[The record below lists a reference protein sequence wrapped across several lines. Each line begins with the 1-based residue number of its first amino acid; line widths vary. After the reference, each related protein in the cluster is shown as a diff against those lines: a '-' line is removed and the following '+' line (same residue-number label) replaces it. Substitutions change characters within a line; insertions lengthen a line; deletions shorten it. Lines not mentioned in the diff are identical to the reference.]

1 MAKHVFKTLYAVA
14 IVAGIGK
21 SSGNEY
27 LAIQVS
33 EEASAKAG
41 LLKFVP
47 QGTNIHTQITDAIE
61 GKDDF
66 AYGSKDK
73 PNVYPLDE
81 PINLGLGCIFEDTTV
96 PKVKRHWEDA
106 NGEEQTAIL
115 ASVRG
120 IALQSL
126 GETVQGLVQREMIRR
141 CNDTKQFSPLRGQD
155 YSSYHFADMT
165 WEEVAEQLFG
175 SSDSDEPVE

>member
-1 MAKHVFKTLYAVA
+1 MAKHQFKTLYAVA
-14 IVAGIGK
+14 IVAGTGK

-33 EEASAKAG
+33 EESTAKAG
-41 LLKFVP
+41 FLKFVP
-47 QGTNIHTQITDAIE
+47 QGTNIHTQITDVVE
-61 GKDDF
+61 GTTDF
-66 AYGSKDK
+66 KYGSDK
-73 PNVYPLDE
+73 PLVYPLDE

-120 IALQSL
+120 VALQGL

-165 WEEVAEQLFG
+165 WEEVAKQLFG

>member
-33 EEASAKAG
+33 EESSAKAG
-41 LLKFVP
+41 FLKFVP
-47 QGTNIHTQITDAIE
+47 QGTNIHTQIVEASEAIE
-61 GKDDF
+61 NLE
-66 AYGSKDK
+66 YGSDK

-81 PINLGLGCIFEDTTV
+81 PINIGLGCIFEDTTV
-96 PKVKRHWEDA
+96 PKVKRHWLDA
-106 NGEEQTAIL
+106 DEKEQTSIL

-120 IALQSL
+120 VALQGL
-126 GETVQGLVQREMIRR
+126 GETIQGLVQREMIRR
-141 CNDTKQFSPLRGQD
+141 CNDLTQFSPLRGQD

-165 WEEVAEQLFG
+165 WKEVAEQLFG
-175 SSDSDEPVE
+175 STDSDEPDE

>member
-33 EEASAKAG
+33 EEATAKSG

-47 QGTNIHTQITDAIE
+47 QGTNIYTQITDTVE
-61 GKDDF
+61 GITDF
-66 AYGSKDK
+66 AYGTKDEPK
-73 PNVYPLDE
+73 VYHLDE

-96 PKVKRHWEDA
+96 PKVKRHWKDA
-106 NGEEQTAIL
+106 DEEERTAIL

-141 CNDTKQFSPLRGQD
+141 CNDTQQFTPLRGQD
-155 YSSYHFADMT
+155 YSSYYFADMT